1 MGVYALDAM
10 PAFKLTVT
18 LEGGQLHMQATGQQ
32 KFPIFAESQT
42 KFFLKV
48 VDAQVSFVPAAD
60 GKPAHLILHQGGM
73 DQKATKE

>member
-1 MGVYALDAM
+1 
-10 PAFKLTVT
+10 
-18 LEGGQLHMQATGQQ
+18 MQASGQQ

-48 VDAQVSFVPAAD
+48 VDAQVSFVPAAT

-73 DQKATKE
+73 DQRATKE